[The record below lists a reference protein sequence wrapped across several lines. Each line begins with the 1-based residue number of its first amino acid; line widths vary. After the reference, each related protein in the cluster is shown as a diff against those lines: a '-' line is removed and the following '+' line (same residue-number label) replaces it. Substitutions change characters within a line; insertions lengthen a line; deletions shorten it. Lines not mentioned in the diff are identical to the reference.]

1 MGEILVMK
9 EPGVS
14 VKGEGTV
21 ELEGMEVQDLVHLLE
36 GWVRSHGS
44 APNPI
49 CL

>member
-21 ELEGMEVQDLVHLLE
+21 DSEGMEVKDLVHPWKGLF
-36 GWVRSHGS
+36 HFQGS
-44 APNPI
+44 EPNPI